1 MKAVVRSGSHQ
12 FIAAEGETVLVELLP
27 VAAGDQITFDQ
38 VLMVADGDQ
47 STVGKPFIK
56 GATVAATV
64 VEQAKGPKLK
74 VFHYTPKK
82 RYRKLTGHRQ
92 QYTRVRIDKISLQ

>member
-12 FIAAEGETVLVELLP
+12 FIAVEGQTVLVERLP
-27 VAAGDQITFDQ
+27 KAEGEEVTFDQ
-38 VLMVADGDQ
+38 VLLISDGDK
-47 STVGKPFIK
+47 STVGTPIVK
-56 GATVAATV
+56 GATVTATV
-64 VEQAKGPKLK
+64 VEEAKGPKLK

-92 QYTRVRIDKISLQ
+92 KYTRVRIDKISLG

>member
-1 MKAVVRSGSHQ
+1 MKAVIRSGSRQ
-12 FIAAEGETVLVELLP
+12 YIATEGHMVLVERLP
-27 VAAGDQITFDQ
+27 VEVGAQVTFDQ
-38 VLMVADGDQ
+38 VLLVTDGDK
-47 STVGKPFIK
+47 STVGKPLVQ
-56 GATVAATV
+56 GASVTATV

-92 QYTRVRIDKISLQ
+92 QYTRVRIEKISL

>member
-1 MKAVVRSGSHQ
+1 MKAVIRSGSRQ
-12 FIAAEGETVLVELLP
+12 YIATEGETVLVERLP
-27 VAAGDQITFDQ
+27 VEVGAQVTFDE
-38 VLMVADGDQ
+38 VLMVADGEK
-47 STVGKPFIK
+47 SSVGKPLVK
-56 GATVAATV
+56 GASVVATV

-92 QYTRVRIDKISLQ
+92 QYTRLRVEKISL

>member
-1 MKAVVRSGSHQ
+1 MKAVIRSGSRQ
-12 FIAAEGETVLVELLP
+12 YIATEGQMVLVERLP
-27 VAAGDQITFDQ
+27 VEVGAQVTFDE
-38 VLMVADGDQ
+38 VLMVADGEK
-47 STVGKPFIK
+47 STVGKPLVQ
-56 GATVAATV
+56 GASVVATV

-92 QYTRVRIDKISLQ
+92 QYTRLRIEKISL

>member
-1 MKAVVRSGSHQ
+1 MKAVIRSGSRQ
-12 FIAAEGETVLVELLP
+12 YIATEGQIVLVERLP
-27 VAAGDQITFDQ
+27 VEVGAQVTFDQ
-38 VLMVADGDQ
+38 VLLVTDGDR
-47 STVGKPFIK
+47 STVGKPLVQ
-56 GATVAATV
+56 GASVTATV

-92 QYTRVRIDKISLQ
+92 QYTRLRIEKISL